1 MSETLVLTQKLK
13 GFGKRKAAL
22 ANAILATGT
31 GRLDINKKSYEHFF
45 KSLGQEKDVLK
56 KPLICLKLQ
65 DSLDVLVIVKGGGA
79 SAQLQA
85 AQLAISKA
93 LSKIDTNA
101 RYMLKKHG
109 FLNVDTRIKERRK
122 YGLRKA
128 RKAPQYSKR

>member
-1 MSETLVLTQKLK
+1 MSEALVVTQKLK

-22 ANAILATGT
+22 ANAILSTGT
-31 GRLDINKKSYEHFF
+31 GRLEINKESYEHFF
-45 KSLGQEKDVLK
+45 KSLGQEKEVLK

-65 DSLDVLVIVKGGGA
+65 NSFDVLVAVKGGGA

-85 AQLAISKA
+85 AQFAISKA
-93 LSKIDTNA
+93 LSKIDTNS
-101 RYMLKKHG
+101 RCMLKKHG
-109 FLNVDTRIKERRK
+109 FLSVDTRIKERRK